1 MKKDKHNILIILILS
16 IIVMLPLLLGPSS
29 LGHDTVFHVANID
42 SLKLDIANHFLPNRI
57 SSTIGNA
64 FGYGTHLFYP
74 MLPHLLTAYFSK
86 ITEIFHISTLHTV
99 VIVYGIITFL
109 SACLIYCLSKKIT
122 KKNNLALLSSTIFL
136 FMPYRLGDIVVRH
149 AFNEVF
155 TFLFIPLVLL
165 GLLYLLEDNKRMFYL
180 CFISGCV
187 GLLYS
192 HLVITLYFALLLIP
206 FIIIYRKEFFKK
218 EKLIMLLKATLVIIF
233 LSLPGLI
240 TMAEHK
246 LSGNYMIYEKNY
258 MSNLDYMKTYSLKIW
273 DYVKILNDY
282 SWEIPMYINYIVLG
296 LVFLTGYLFIK
307 DKKKRKEEIFL
318 WIFTLSALI
327 ISLNFFPWK
336 LVPDFLY
343 FIQFPWRMETMLTVS
358 ISLLAPFIFIKMKNQ
373 KKVKNLV
380 IIVIAGVILTE
391 IPLLVKLSND
401 VYEIGEIEA
410 NSGMGHSTEYLPK
423 KAYENKLYFD
433 YRGND
438 IMLIAG
444 NAIIIDEKI
453 ENQKITFTLETSS
466 IETIIEFPR
475 LYYLGYKLETKDGKV
490 LSLEESENGFIQ
502 ARIEGNGTY
511 TLAYTKTTLEKIIN
525 TLAIPAFGYFIYLI
539 INPKI
544 KINLKEKRKHV

>member
-1 MKKDKHNILIILILS
+1 
-16 IIVMLPLLLGPSS
+16 
-29 LGHDTVFHVANID
+29 
-42 SLKLDIANHFLPNRI
+42 
-57 SSTIGNA
+57 
-64 FGYGTHLFYP
+64 
-74 MLPHLLTAYFSK
+74 
-86 ITEIFHISTLHTV
+86 
-99 VIVYGIITFL
+99 
-109 SACLIYCLSKKIT
+109 
-122 KKNNLALLSSTIFL
+122 
-136 FMPYRLGDIVVRH
+136 
-149 AFNEVF
+149 
-155 TFLFIPLVLL
+155 
-165 GLLYLLEDNKRMFYL
+165 
-180 CFISGCV
+180 
-187 GLLYS
+187 
-192 HLVITLYFALLLIP
+192 
-206 FIIIYRKEFFKK
+206 
-218 EKLIMLLKATLVIIF
+218 
-233 LSLPGLI
+233 
-240 TMAEHK
+240 
-246 LSGNYMIYEKNY
+246 
-258 MSNLDYMKTYSLKIW
+258 
-273 DYVKILNDY
+273 
-282 SWEIPMYINYIVLG
+282 
-296 LVFLTGYLFIK
+296 
-307 DKKKRKEEIFL
+307 
-318 WIFTLSALI
+318 
-327 ISLNFFPWK
+327 
-336 LVPDFLY
+336 
-343 FIQFPWRMETMLTVS
+343 
-358 ISLLAPFIFIKMKNQ
+358 MKNQ

-539 INPKI
+539 INPKT